1 MGQSPKGET
10 FNENQNAILFFQGR
24 SEFGQRFPKPRLYT
38 TSTKRMAYKNDIL
51 FSVRAPVGDIN
62 IAIDDCCIGRELCA
76 IKHKKGFQS
85 YALYAVSNVSPNQII
100 CYTFNKNISHIDNKI
115 ENQTLTKIR
124 DILLPQL
131 LSGKLRIADVENFIK
146 D

>member
-1 MGQSPKGET
+1 MSVPAFGWPLGWESIELNKILDYTLITLWGNLQKVKHLMKMKTGYYSFRGV
-10 FNENQNAILFFQGR
+10 QNLANDFLTQGTVFR
-24 SEFGQRFPKPRLYT
+24 S
-38 TSTKRMAYKNDIL
+38 
-51 FSVRAPVGDIN
+51 IN
-62 IAIDDCCIGRELCA
+62 KTDLAKQTLI
-76 IKHKKGFQS
+76 
-85 YALYAVSNVSPNQII
+85 SPNQII

-124 DILLPQL
+124 DTLLAQL